1 MEEFFMLIRYE
12 FCTGEVEAVEVNE
25 EIGTV
30 IVDSRRE
37 EANLDRKEHRHCW
50 SLDAMTYEGAEFA
63 DPAAE
68 DNDPYGV
75 QEELGES
82 IWLAFSK
89 LSGVQRRRLKMLADG
104 LSIREISRIEGKNF
118 KTVYESIEAGR
129 KKFLKYYDKT
139 PHQSSSVMSVL

>member
-1 MEEFFMLIRYE
+1 MLIRYE

-25 EIGTV
+25 DIGTV

-37 EANLDRKEHRHCW
+37 EANLERKEHRQCW

-68 DNDPYGV
+68 DDDPYGV

-82 IWLAFSK
+82 IRLAFSK
-89 LSGVQRRRLKMLADG
+89 LSGVQRRRLQMLADG

-139 PHQSSSVMSVL
+139 PHQNSSVMSVL

>member
-1 MEEFFMLIRYE
+1 MLIRYE
-12 FCTGEVEAVEVNE
+12 FCTGEVDAVEVTE

-37 EANLDRKEHRHCW
+37 EASLDRKEHRHCW
-50 SLDAMTYEGAEFA
+50 SIDAMTYEGIELA
-63 DPAAE
+63 DTDAE
-68 DNDPYGV
+68 DDDPYGL

-82 IWLAFSK
+82 VRQAFAK
-89 LSGVQRRRLKMLADG
+89 LSCVQRRRLQMLADG

-118 KTVYESIEAGR
+118 KTVYESISAGR

-139 PHQSSSVMSVL
+139 PHQNSSIMSVL

>member
-1 MEEFFMLIRYE
+1 M
-12 FCTGEVEAVEVNE
+12 NE

-37 EANLDRKEHRHCW
+37 EANLDRKEHRYCW
-50 SLDAMTYEGAEFA
+50 SLEAMTYEGAEFT

-68 DNDPYGV
+68 DDDPYGV

-82 IWLAFSK
+82 VRIAFSR
-89 LSGVQRRRLKMLADG
+89 LSGLQRRRLQMLADG

-139 PHQSSSVMSVL
+139 PHQNSSVMSVL

>member
-1 MEEFFMLIRYE
+1 MLIRYE
-12 FCTGEVEAVEVNE
+12 FCTGEVETVEVNE

-63 DPAAE
+63 DPDAE
-68 DNDPYGV
+68 DDDPYGV

-82 IWLAFSK
+82 IRLAFSR
-89 LSGVQRRRLKMLADG
+89 LSGVQRRRLQMLADG

-139 PHQSSSVMSVL
+139 PHQNSSVMSVL

>member
-1 MEEFFMLIRYE
+1 MLIRYE

-68 DNDPYGV
+68 DGDPYGV

-82 IWLAFSK
+82 VRIAFSK
-89 LSGVQRRRLKMLADG
+89 LSGLQRRRLQMLADG

-139 PHQSSSVMSVL
+139 PHQNSSVMSVL